1 VIRAKFSDVPRPLLD
16 SELIITTIRNRNK
29 TTKASF
35 VLPTATLFSYTSSDA
50 RCCLM
55 AISKAHVAD
64 KARMEEWFLH
74 QFIVPKT
81 PTLLL
86 VSHETALDRT
96 QVEAHANL
104 EEHAGSEEGKTSIS
118 YSSDHVPPA
127 SKEWLSDLQTYYN
140 VLLIEIDPKTNIATR
155 KALGMIKKD
164 EWDALGAETETIKLG

>member
-1 VIRAKFSDVPRPLLD
+1 ML
-16 SELIITTIRNRNK
+16 
-29 TTKASF
+29 
-35 VLPTATLFSYTSSDA
+35 
-50 RCCLM
+50 
-55 AISKAHVAD
+55 
-64 KARMEEWFLH
+64 
-74 QFIVPKT
+74 PKT
-81 PTLLL
+81 PTLPL

-140 VLLIEIDPKTNIATR
+140 VLWIEIDPKTNIATR

-164 EWDALGAETETIKLG
+164 EWDALGAETKTIRLG